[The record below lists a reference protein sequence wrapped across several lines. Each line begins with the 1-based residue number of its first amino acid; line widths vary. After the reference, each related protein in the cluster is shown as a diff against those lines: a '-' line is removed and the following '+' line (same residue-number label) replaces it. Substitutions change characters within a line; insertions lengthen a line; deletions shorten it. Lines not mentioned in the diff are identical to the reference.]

1 MFWTIPAMC
10 VQCWIEKF
18 NQDCNTHQVLYTCR
32 YYQKLSAAFS
42 YFLFLFYFILQLLSI
57 MHIFLSISK
66 FVQKE
71 TSFPE
76 YVMFSG
82 FMLSLGEVGNKKN
95 GKSISQ
101 NSSGGQVL
109 SLVALTFT
117 VESALDSVG
126 NLLERTEERLLRTRE
141 KSERQ
146 KLKYEMRKLSKL
158 QPMTGGGFFQI
169 TKSTLTSMLSVR

>member
-1 MFWTIPAMC
+1 MQSKNNLIFRKFSIFQESHELCTSKTHNPTFNVFFNENDDYKANFYQIMFWTIPAMC

-18 NQDCNTHQVLYTCR
+18 NQNCKTHQVLYTCR

-57 MHIFLSISK
+57 MHIFMSISK

-82 FMLSLGEVGNKKN
+82 FMLSLGEVGNKK
-95 GKSISQ
+95 I
-101 NSSGGQVL
+101 
-109 SLVALTFT
+109 
-117 VESALDSVG
+117 
-126 NLLERTEERLLRTRE
+126 
-141 KSERQ
+141 
-146 KLKYEMRKLSKL
+146 
-158 QPMTGGGFFQI
+158 
-169 TKSTLTSMLSVR
+169 